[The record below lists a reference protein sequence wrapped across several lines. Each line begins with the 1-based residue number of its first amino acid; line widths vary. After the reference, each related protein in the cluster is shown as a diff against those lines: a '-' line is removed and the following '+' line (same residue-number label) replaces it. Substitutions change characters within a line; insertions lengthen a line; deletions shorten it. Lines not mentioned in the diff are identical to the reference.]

1 MSKVLLLKPSIL
13 GEYSQSGKLL
23 DYLAASW
30 KEQGAAIAVR
40 DVAAEPLPILDG
52 ELAGGLRG
60 GDNLSPRQ
68 QEALA
73 LSDKLIQELKDNDT
87 IVIGAPMY
95 NFTIPAQLKTW
106 IDLVARA
113 GVTFR
118 YTAAGAEGLMTG
130 KKAVIVAT
138 FGGFHKETAHDF
150 VVPYLKTFLGFIGI
164 TDVEVVYAEGLNVTP
179 EQHDKAMAEAQQ
191 AIDALT
197 F

>member
-30 KEQGAAIAVR
+30 KEQGAEIAVR
-40 DVAAEPLPILDG
+40 DVAAETLPILDG

-60 GDNLSPRQ
+60 GENLSPRQ
-68 QEALA
+68 LEALA
-73 LSDKLIQELKDNDT
+73 LSDKLVQELKDNDT

-118 YTAAGAEGLMTG
+118 YTAAGAEGLLTG

-138 FGGFHKETAHDF
+138 FGGFHKGTAEDF
-150 VVPYLKTFLGFIGI
+150 VVPYLKTFLAFIGI
-164 TDVEVVYAEGLNVTP
+164 TEVEVVYAEGLNVTP
-179 EQHDKAMAEAQQ
+179 EQHDKAIAEAQQ